1 MYLNISYYAQP
12 LTKAVH
18 ETTVYYVENEKADTK
33 FDTITSAWP
42 SYNTGPQPTL
52 NHMKSFNIVKELN

>member
-1 MYLNISYYAQP
+1 M
-12 LTKAVH
+12 TKAVH